1 MPDYTTL
8 AAQVELFKDKVD
20 ALSATTLDANELV
33 LLASAL
39 KALGEGMGVNDIIDA
54 STSEIARI
62 TDAADDEIARIN
74 GTSAGA
80 MILEHDSSLTAL
92 ESWRPNVDNYINTNQ
107 QNLQDVLSDISTLQ
121 STTASIPA
129 VYKVMSDITYN
140 VQNREQLFLQ
150 PDPVQGQTII
160 LPTGPALGDFV
171 ILTDISGLPNLGTG
185 DKVKIDP
192 GNKLIMGVAGI
203 MNFDV
208 DYASIQL
215 TYSNEAYGWR
225 IS

>member
-62 TDAADDEIARIN
+62 TDA
-74 GTSAGA
+74 AGA

-150 PDPVQGQTII
+150 PDPVQGQTIV